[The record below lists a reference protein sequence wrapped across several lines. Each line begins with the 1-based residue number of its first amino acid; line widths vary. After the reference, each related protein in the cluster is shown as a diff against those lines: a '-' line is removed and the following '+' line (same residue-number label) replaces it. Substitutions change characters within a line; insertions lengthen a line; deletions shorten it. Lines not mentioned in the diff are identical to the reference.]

1 MHNYHLINLLKD
13 DLKIISISIHDRYN
27 IDYLMNKKGIKHIF
41 IKLPFK
47 SIFNLSFRLKILDN
61 WFRSYKDWIISKQ
74 MFKANNNF
82 SSNIMEFM
90 DIHSEGYYFLKNK
103 NYFKNSKII
112 IRSHT
117 PWTLLRK
124 YYQVKEKKNVDSKWS
139 YNREYFCF
147 KKCDI
152 ITTPSKNLKLNLI
165 NIFNLNEKKIV
176 VLPNI
181 IDTDHFKPLK
191 VRKNDGRFKMLHVG
205 RFNRGKGV
213 ITLIKAFIKLAKKY
227 DNIFLENVGKT
238 DTNILLECK
247 NLLKKN
253 NLDQRV
259 SFKNFIDYQDLPK
272 YYGHTDVVIVPSEL
286 YESFSYTAAQG
297 MSCGR
302 VVIASDIG
310 GIPETLNY
318 GKAGLL
324 FKPGDVRSLIDNIKK
339 VYLKNINPKEFEY
352 AARSFILDN
361 FSFKVLKSKYLKF
374 YKGQLKSKK

>member
-1 MHNYHLINLLKD
+1 MHNYHLSNLLKD
-13 DLKIISISIHDRYN
+13 DMKIISISIYDQYN
-27 IDYLMNKKGIKHIF
+27 IDYLMKEKGIKHIF
-41 IKLPFK
+41 IKLPFQYM
-47 SIFNLSFRLKILDN
+47 FNLSSRLKILDN

-74 MFKANNNF
+74 MFKAKNNF

-90 DIHSEGYYFLKNK
+90 DIHSEGYYFLKNR
-103 NYFKNSKII
+103 NHFKNSKVI

-124 YYQVKEKKNVDSKWS
+124 YYRAKEKKNVDSKWS
-139 YNREYFCF
+139 YEREYFCF

-152 ITTPSKNLKLNLI
+152 ITTPSENLKLNLI

-191 VRKNDGRFKMLHVG
+191 IRKNDGRFKMLHVG
-205 RFNRGKGV
+205 RFNRGKGA
-213 ITLIKAFIKLAKKY
+213 ITMIKAFIKLAKKY
-227 DNIFLENVGKT
+227 DNIFLVNVGKT
-238 DTNILLECK
+238 DANTLLKCK
-247 NLLKKN
+247 TLLKKN

-259 SFKNFIDYQDLPK
+259 SFKNFINYRDLPK

-286 YESFSYTAAQG
+286 YESFSYTVAQG
-297 MSCGR
+297 MSCGK
-302 VVIASDIG
+302 VVIASTIG

-324 FKPGDVRSLIDNIKK
+324 FKPGDVRSLIENIKK
-339 VYLKNINPKEFEY
+339 VYLKKINPKELEN
-352 AARSFILDN
+352 AARSFILKN
-361 FSFKVLKSKYLKF
+361 FSFNVLKSKYLKF
-374 YKGQLKSKK
+374 YIGQLKSKE